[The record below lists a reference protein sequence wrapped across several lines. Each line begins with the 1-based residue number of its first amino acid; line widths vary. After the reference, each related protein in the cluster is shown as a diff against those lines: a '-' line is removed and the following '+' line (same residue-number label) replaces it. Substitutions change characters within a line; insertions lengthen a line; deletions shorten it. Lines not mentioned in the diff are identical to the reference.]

1 MAKKR
6 RKWQRGKF
14 SERREP
20 IWEPL
25 LEALPEDIEDFMWM
39 GEGALTDGTQIQFY
53 KHYWTRRYLLLDL
66 GGRTWIQLADD
77 RYEEAEDPAG
87 ELEVVFGFRETR
99 GDIVRRNE
107 WAESDRPDY
116 CCPARR
122 SRHGARRASNAPS
135 RSGVSSRSE
144 MAKVKKQGT
153 AKEGEWATLP
163 PGVEERLSKECEEGF
178 DLSTWTTVRVGRPP
192 LDGVRVSERI
202 TIRVP
207 PDLYDA
213 AKAKAAK
220 EKRSISNLT
229 REALQRYVED

>member
-25 LEALPEDIEDFMWM
+25 LEILPEDLEDFMWM
-39 GEGALTDGTQIQFY
+39 GEAVLTDGTQIQFY

-77 RYEEAEDPAG
+77 RYEEADDLAW

-107 WAESDRPDY
+107 WAESDRISWTRSATRHRISRERSMHVVRHAGICRRDSGYPDDRY
-116 CCPARR
+116 DHPRFLFF
-122 SRHGARRASNAPS
+122 GADLEGVPLEVGAVAPENGS
-135 RSGVSSRSE
+135 LIIIHAMPLRKRYQAWYSE
-144 MAKVKKQGT
+144 
-153 AKEGEWATLP
+153 
-163 PGVEERLSKECEEGF
+163 
-178 DLSTWTTVRVGRPP
+178 
-192 LDGVRVSERI
+192 
-202 TIRVP
+202 
-207 PDLYDA
+207 A
-213 AKAKAAK
+213 AKWRK
-220 EKRSISNLT
+220 
-229 REALQRYVED
+229 